1 MTLSYVRLVLCR
13 WYKDIQHLMSAS
25 TCKWQQR
32 DMLLSIPSRKLLLR
46 TVLAK
51 FCWWIL
57 MKWVVL
63 FGTAWISTL
72 NSKPVLLVIPFSWNG
87 KELLVKDSME
97 LDISDPLH
105 SPILAT
111 ITSIVSLSSCQP
123 CAFNCPLL
131 QLSSGC
137 NKTKVVRKFLQP
149 MDLWVNPF
157 CTQWFSPMVR
167 FWFHEGKGQ
176 YNHQITIEI
185 LRQRKVENNAN
196 DSICSQKLLNLSW
209 T

>member
-1 MTLSYVRLVLCR
+1 MTLLTYNWFYADDIRT
-13 WYKDIQHLMSAS
+13 YKHLMSAS

-46 TVLAK
+46 TVLSK

-63 FGTAWISTL
+63 LGTAWISTL

-87 KELLVKDSME
+87 RELLVKDSME

-111 ITSIVSLSSCQP
+111 VTSIVSLSSCQP
-123 CAFNCPLL
+123 CAFNCSLL

-137 NKTKVVRKFLQP
+137 NKTKVIKKFLQP
-149 MDLWVNPF
+149 MDLWVNPLLH
-157 CTQWFSPMVR
+157 TMV
-167 FWFHEGKGQ
+167 FTNG
-176 YNHQITIEI
+176 EI
-185 LRQRKVENNAN
+185 LVPWRKRTV
-196 DSICSQKLLNLSW
+196 
-209 T
+209 

>member
-1 MTLSYVRLVLCR
+1 MTLLTYN
-13 WYKDIQHLMSAS
+13 WFYADDIRTYNTSWALQHANDSNEI
-25 TCKWQQR
+25 CCY
-32 DMLLSIPSRKLLLR
+32 LLGKLLLR
-46 TVLAK
+46 MSSEVSTVLAK

-87 KELLVKDSME
+87 RELLVKDSME

-111 ITSIVSLSSCQP
+111 VTSIVSLSSCQP

-149 MDLWVNPF
+149 MDLWVNPLLH
-157 CTQWFSPMVR
+157 TMV
-167 FWFHEGKGQ
+167 FTNG
-176 YNHQITIEI
+176 EI
-185 LRQRKVENNAN
+185 LVPWRKRTV
-196 DSICSQKLLNLSW
+196 
-209 T
+209 